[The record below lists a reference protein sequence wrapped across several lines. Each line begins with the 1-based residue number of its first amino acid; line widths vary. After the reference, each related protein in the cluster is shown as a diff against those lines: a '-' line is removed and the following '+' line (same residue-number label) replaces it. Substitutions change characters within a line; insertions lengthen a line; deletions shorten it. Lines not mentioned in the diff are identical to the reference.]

1 MSKLGNL
8 KTCQNGNQLLM
19 IQVKLYE
26 DKRLQGF
33 DYQGLLPKPIPFV
46 KHYLLSGLQKQK
58 AIYNNYL
65 QSIYLSK

>member
-1 MSKLGNL
+1 M
-8 KTCQNGNQLLM
+8 M

-33 DYQGLLPKPIPFV
+33 DYQGLPPQQIPFV
-46 KHYLLSGLQKQK
+46 KHYLLSELQKQK

-65 QSIYLSK
+65 PSIYLSK